1 MIYKKGQ
8 ELELTI
14 EGLAYGGRGIAR
26 QNNFVF
32 FVEAAIPSESFSIY
46 I

>member
-1 MIYKKGQ
+1 MNFKKGQ
-8 ELELTI
+8 ELELII

-32 FVEAAIPSESFSIY
+32 FVCKIN
-46 I
+46 